1 MANKIESGNLT
12 NKGRG
17 RPKGAVN
24 ATTRAAKEAIE
35 YAATGLG
42 GADRLVAWAQ
52 EDPLNERVFWGTIYP
67 KLLPLTVAG
76 DKDAPLTV
84 ELVRFGK
91 S

>member
-1 MANKIESGNLT
+1 MANKIETGNLT

-35 YAATGLG
+35 YAAAGLG
-42 GADRLVAWAQ
+42 GADRLVTWAQ
-52 EDPLNERVFWGTIYP
+52 EDPANERVFWGSIYP